1 MAAGAATFR
10 NPPSA
15 HNISSSPTTRLPVK
29 APTITSGRLVRS
41 IMKFPE
47 KSRSEAGRD
56 AGRDGLEKHRGSIV
70 DPKLPPPEQTGDA
83 EGSSARSDSLPD
95 PPRWLDRCG
104 DLLRRRERPG

>member
-56 AGRDGLEKHRGSIV
+56 AGRDGLEKHRRSIV
-70 DPKLPPPEQTGDA
+70 EPKRQRPEQKDGA
-83 EGSSARSDSLPD
+83 EGSSARRDSLPD
-95 PPRWLDRCG
+95 PPRRLDRWG
-104 DLLRRRERPG
+104 DLL